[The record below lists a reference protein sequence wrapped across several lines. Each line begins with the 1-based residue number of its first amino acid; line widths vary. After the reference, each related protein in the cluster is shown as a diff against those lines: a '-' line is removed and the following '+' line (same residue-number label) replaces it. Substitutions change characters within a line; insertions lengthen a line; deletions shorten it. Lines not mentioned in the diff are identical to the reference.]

1 MTTSDS
7 RLATGDAVDQ
17 AEAGVQRLNTR
28 SDRQEWA
35 YKAKVACKLSL
46 AARAILDVL
55 VNYYNDDTRNCYPS
69 YAAIASQCNVS
80 EKTVKRHLPELVEH
94 DLICVKSG
102 RRSHGTN
109 YYFLHFASTSCPNEA
124 AHYPNEGTNCP
135 AEGTN
140 CPAEG
145 TNCPAEG
152 TNCPDEGTNC
162 PAEGT
167 NCPSEGTNCPTE
179 PFPVEPFPVEPV
191 VVVHPSQREQKQQ
204 TTESNSSETRRRQE
218 RETGKL
224 LAIHDSAALVALL
237 DKNLRLE
244 IEGRLE
250 NRGLDLMDE
259 ARLFLDHEMNRG
271 KELIGQKWVK
281 FFRVWCGNARVKQKR
296 KEEEAESIDGPGWI
310 ARYGYPPT
318 RLDESEEV
326 EAPAERVVKELDQA
340 ERETAREPPAVELW
354 DACLA
359 SMELQV
365 SRPIF
370 RTWLKDTKGW
380 AMTDGELVIQ
390 TPTRFVAEWLEK
402 RMGSL
407 IENVASSA
415 HGSQVKVA
423 FVVEGDIG
431 GIYENDREALMLT
444 RAVRAQHAG

>member
-7 RLATGDAVDQ
+7 RLATGDGVDQ

-80 EKTVKRHLPELVEH
+80 EKTVKRHLPELVDH

-102 RRSHGTN
+102 RRSHETN

-124 AHYPNEGTNCP
+124 AHYPAEGTNCPSEGTNCPSEGTNCP
-135 AEGTN
+135 AEGTNCPSEGTN

-152 TNCPDEGTNC
+152 TNCPDER
-162 PAEGT
+162 
-167 NCPSEGTNCPTE
+167 TNCPTE
-179 PFPVEPFPVEPV
+179 PFPVEPSPVEPFPVEPV

-224 LAIHDSAALVALL
+224 LAIDDPAALVALL
-237 DKNLRLE
+237 DENLRLE

-296 KEEEAESIDGPGWI
+296 MEEEAESIDGPGWI
-310 ARYGYPPT
+310 ARYGYPQT

-326 EAPAERVVKELDQA
+326 ESPAERVVKELDQA
-340 ERETAREPPAVELW
+340 ERERAREPPAVELW

-390 TPTRFVAEWLEK
+390 TPSRFVAEWLEK

-407 IENVASSA
+407 IENVASSG

-431 GIYENDREALMLT
+431 RYI
-444 RAVRAQHAG
+444 